1 MQTVNPIDKIRKRLD
16 AAEKDRDALNNEV
29 IRLSG
34 EIERLIAERDGFRNG
49 QAQLQAI
56 CDGLQDAIK
65 KYADERKELIAE
77 NDRLKTELTAAAF
90 NELPF

>member
-1 MQTVNPIDKIRKRLD
+1 MQTVNPVDKIRKRLD
-16 AAEKDRDALNNEV
+16 AAETDRDTLNNEV

-49 QAQLQAI
+49 QAQLQVI
-56 CDGLQDAIK
+56 CDGLQDAIQ
-65 KYADERKELIAE
+65 KYADERKRLIAE
-77 NDRLKTELTAAAF
+77 NDRLKTELAAATF

>member
-1 MQTVNPIDKIRKRLD
+1 MGNPLIDRL
-16 AAEKDRDALNNEV
+16 RD
-29 IRLSG
+29 
-34 EIERLIAERDGFRNG
+34 ERDGFRNG

-77 NDRLKTELTAAAF
+77 NDRLKIELAAATF
-90 NELPF
+90 NDLPF

>member
-1 MQTVNPIDKIRKRLD
+1 L
-16 AAEKDRDALNNEV
+16 RD
-29 IRLSG
+29 
-34 EIERLIAERDGFRNG
+34 ERDGFRNG

-56 CDGLQDAIK
+56 CDGLQDTIK

-77 NDRLKTELTAAAF
+77 NDRLKLELAAATF